1 MSTSGTVFLLV
12 MLGYNP
18 ASHEV
23 QSTREMSWHASHS
36 ECLTVK
42 QLEQDHGRRESFNH
56 MYVCIPV
63 VDYEMAD
70 LVAQNSGAN
79 YPRRHGSG
87 NLTLGQ

>member
-1 MSTSGTVFLLV
+1 VFLLV

-18 ASHEV
+18 ASHKV
-23 QSTREMSWHASHS
+23 QDSREMSWHASHS
-36 ECLTVK
+36 ECLTVM
-42 QLEQDHGRRESFNH
+42 QAEQDRGRRESFNQV
-56 MYVCIPV
+56 YTCLPV